1 MTPAT
6 QHCGDSCGLID
17 FTMAVAGDR
26 LLPEERMKLAIEA
39 VTSEKMSQRGAAAKY
54 GVNRD
59 TLQRR
64 LKEVAEIGHP
74 TETQSTTGF
83 APDPEPIPPDPQ
95 PSQRSAATQD
105 KLQRTAAI
113 RNLARA
119 NGMGKIGDKVVRDV
133 GAVAIYD
140 ALTAAGIEV
149 PEDMKPRSLLP
160 KTPKPSPSPATPAQT
175 DDANKQG
182 IPANDPLPVFPDRPT
197 ETDPEEDAILD
208 ERIDLNKLS
217 QQVLSDVISSARSDS
232 FKRAATLATE
242 LEQLLCLAFYGKD
255 DWSGQDWVHI
265 NGQLKTCQSLAGQ
278 RAEEA
283 HREVFHERYPKGGA
297 VAV

>member
-1 MTPAT
+1 MTSN
-6 QHCGDSCGLID
+6 HCGDTCGLID

-39 VTSEKMSQRGAAAKY
+39 VTSGKMSQRGAAAKY

-74 TETQSTTGF
+74 TETQSTT
-83 APDPEPIPPDPQ
+83 EV
-95 PSQRSAATQD
+95 S
-105 KLQRTAAI
+105 
-113 RNLARA
+113 
-119 NGMGKIGDKVVRDV
+119 
-133 GAVAIYD
+133 AVATPLAKD
-140 ALTAAGIEV
+140 GA
-149 PEDMKPRSLLP
+149 LP
-160 KTPKPSPSPATPAQT
+160 KRHQIQKELRALAKAHGMTHAGNIPVSKAGQGQIYTALIEAGHDVPSDITPTSKKAHDTH
-175 DDANKQG
+175 KQG
-182 IPANDPLPVFPDRPT
+182 VSANDPFPVIPDRPT
-197 ETDPEEDAILD
+197 ETDPEDDAILD

-217 QQVLSDVISSARSDS
+217 QQVLSDVISSTRSDS

-255 DWSGQDWVHI
+255 GWSGQDWVHI
-265 NGQLKTCQSLAGQ
+265 NGQLKTCQSLTGQ
-278 RAEEA
+278 RSEEA
-283 HREVFHERYPKGGA
+283 HCAVFHERYSEGGA

>member
-1 MTPAT
+1 MTT
-6 QHCGDSCGLID
+6 TNCGDTCGLID

-39 VTSEKMSQRGAAAKY
+39 VTSGKMSQRAAAAKY
-54 GVNRD
+54 GVVRGS
-59 TLQRR
+59 LQNQ
-64 LKEVAEIGHP
+64 LKEVAKIGHP
-74 TETQSTTGF
+74 AETQSTTEVS
-83 APDPEPIPPDPQ
+83 PDPVPAPQPEKLKSSEVRSRLRALLRQHNAPKGIGGKDGISSSQARGWLHSAGIPIPPELNG
-95 PSQRSAATQD
+95 AATPFD
-105 KLQRTAAI
+105 LSAT
-113 RNLARA
+113 
-119 NGMGKIGDKVVRDV
+119 
-133 GAVAIYD
+133 
-140 ALTAAGIEV
+140 TT
-149 PEDMKPRSLLP
+149 
-160 KTPKPSPSPATPAQT
+160 TPTPAQT

-197 ETDPEEDAILD
+197 ETDPEDDAILD

-265 NGQLKTCQSLAGQ
+265 NGQLKTCKSLAGQ

>member
-1 MTPAT
+1 MTTTT

-39 VTSEKMSQRGAAAKY
+39 VTSEKMSQRAAAAKF
-54 GVNRD
+54 D
-59 TLQRR
+59 LAETTLRR
-64 LKEVAEIGHP
+64 QVTAVRQMAHP
-74 TETQSTTGF
+74 TKTQSSTEVL
-83 APDPEPIPPDPQ
+83 PDPVTTPQPEKLKSPEVRSRLRAFLRQHDAPKGIGGKDGITSPQARGWLQWAGIPIPPELDGATTPFN
-95 PSQRSAATQD
+95 PSVTT
-105 KLQRTAAI
+105 TA
-113 RNLARA
+113 
-119 NGMGKIGDKVVRDV
+119 
-133 GAVAIYD
+133 
-140 ALTAAGIEV
+140 
-149 PEDMKPRSLLP
+149 P
-160 KTPKPSPSPATPAQT
+160 TPAQT
-175 DDANKQG
+175 HDTESQRL
-182 IPANDPLPVFPDRPT
+182 PANDPCSVFPGRPT
-197 ETDPEEDAILD
+197 ETDPEDDAILD

-217 QQVLSDVISSARSDS
+217 QQVLSDVISSTRSDS

-255 DWSGQDWVHI
+255 GWSGQDWVHI

-283 HREVFHERYPKGGA
+283 HREVFHERYSEGGA

>member
-1 MTPAT
+1 MTT
-6 QHCGDSCGLID
+6 TNCGDTCGLID

-54 GVNRD
+54 GVAQSA
-59 TLQRR
+59 LSVR
-64 LKEVAEIGHP
+64 LKKLIAADHP
-74 TETQSTTGF
+74 TKTQSTTGV
-83 APDPEPIPPDPQ
+83 ATQPQAAEPIAKD
-95 PSQRSAATQD
+95 SARLERQRRH
-105 KLQRTAAI
+105 KAI
-113 RNLARA
+113 RQLAKEQGVTSLPS
-119 NGMGKIGDKVVRDV
+119 GMSIGQA
-133 GAVAIYD
+133 GHGQIYQG
-140 ALTAAGIEV
+140 LVELGISV
-149 PEDMKPRSLLP
+149 PDDLLP
-160 KTPKPSPSPATPAQT
+160 SSAKPKAKPKSPSPATPAQT

-197 ETDPEEDAILD
+197 ETDPEDDAILD

-265 NGQLKTCQSLAGQ
+265 NGQLKTCHSLAGQ

>member
-1 MTPAT
+1 MTTAT

-39 VTSEKMSQRGAAAKY
+39 VTSGKMSQRGAAAKY
-54 GVNRD
+54 GVARK
-59 TLQRR
+59 TLGDHLAR
-64 LKEVAEIGHP
+64 VGGFAHP
-74 TETQSTTGF
+74 AKTQSTTEVS
-83 APDPEPIPPDPQ
+83 PDPVSAPQPEKLTSREVRSRLRALLRQNNAPRGIGGKDGILSSQARGWLECAGIPIPPE
-95 PSQRSAATQD
+95 
-105 KLQRTAAI
+105 LQG
-113 RNLARA
+113 N
-119 NGMGKIGDKVVRDV
+119 
-133 GAVAIYD
+133 
-140 ALTAAGIEV
+140 
-149 PEDMKPRSLLP
+149 S
-160 KTPKPSPSPATPAQT
+160 TPFVS
-175 DDANKQG
+175 ANKSHDTATTERVS
-182 IPANDPLPVFPDRPT
+182 ANDPLPVIPDRPT
-197 ETDPEEDAILD
+197 ETDPEDDAILD

-217 QQVLSDVISSARSDS
+217 QQVLSDVISSTRSDS

-255 DWSGQDWVHI
+255 GWSGQDWVHI

-283 HREVFHERYPKGGA
+283 HRAVFHERYSEGGA